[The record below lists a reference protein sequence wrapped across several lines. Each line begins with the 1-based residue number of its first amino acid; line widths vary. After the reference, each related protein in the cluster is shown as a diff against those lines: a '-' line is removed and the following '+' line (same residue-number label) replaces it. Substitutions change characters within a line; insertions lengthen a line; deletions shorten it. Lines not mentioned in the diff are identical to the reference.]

1 MEVITSLAP
10 NVAANWHEFIISIIE
25 TVYMLA
31 VSGFFS
37 IILGLIFGVILV
49 TTGPGKIYENK
60 IVHQTLSAF
69 TNVFR
74 SIPFVILIAV
84 LTGLTRVISGTIIG
98 AEGVIFP
105 LIVACTPFF
114 IRQVD
119 LSLSEVD
126 SGLIEAA
133 QSMGLSRLQII
144 WKVYLRESI
153 PSIFRSISITL
164 ISLLGLSAS
173 GAVVGGGGLA
183 SFVIRY
189 GHGRS
194 MADVTWVGVIV
205 ILVIV
210 FIIQIVCDI
219 IIKKTTH

>member
-1 MEVITSLAP
+1 MRKLRSTNNGSYYITCSQRRKQTGTSLSLVLSKP
-10 NVAANWHEFIISIIE
+10 FIC
-25 TVYMLA
+25 LL

-126 SGLIEAA
+126 GGLIEAA

-164 ISLLGLSAS
+164 ISLLGLSH
-173 GAVVGGGGLA
+173 
-183 SFVIRY
+183 R
-189 GHGRS
+189 GRRRWWW
-194 MADVTWVGVIV
+194 TC
-205 ILVIV
+205 
-210 FIIQIVCDI
+210 IVCNSVWTWTFNGRCHMGWRYCYPCDCL
-219 IIKKTTH
+219 HYPNCL